1 MQSNKGTVLFERE
14 GRIGRIILNRPEV
27 LNDDVRGG
35 GEPVGHDVEAAAK
48 LANPIVAAL
57 VISKDDSMRNAAEF
71 ALANAIT
78 AQGAVGLASY
88 ALVPKELVQDK
99 DKAKAMLEKEG
110 VVGVVTMRVV
120 GKDKEI
126 TSSPGYWS
134 GPGYASFWG
143 AGYWGW
149 GWGGVYNPGYVQ
161 ENTIVSVETLIYSL
175 PQDKLVWAAM
185 SKTTNPSEV
194 NSLINELV
202 TAAAKQLKQQG
213 LIR

>member
-1 MQSNKGTVLFERE
+1 MRAIVRAGWVTLVAVGAVACASTTFQSTWKAPGAQPLNFKG
-14 GRIGRIILNRPEV
+14 
-27 LNDDVRGG
+27 
-35 GEPVGHDVEAAAK
+35 K
-48 LANPIVAAL
+48 KVAAL